1 MNGLPDAKKGGSDT
15 DGRERDGRDTDGRL
29 PLNLLKE
36 KTDVCP
42 FVISDSGAAPCD
54 SRQTRVCSSH
64 LGGEGW
70 RRMRMRFGV
79 QGSNWR
85 RV

>member
-29 PLNLLKE
+29 PLKLLKE

-42 FVISDSGAAPCD
+42 FVGSDSGAAP
-54 SRQTRVCSSH
+54 
-64 LGGEGW
+64 
-70 RRMRMRFGV
+70 
-79 QGSNWR
+79 
-85 RV
+85 